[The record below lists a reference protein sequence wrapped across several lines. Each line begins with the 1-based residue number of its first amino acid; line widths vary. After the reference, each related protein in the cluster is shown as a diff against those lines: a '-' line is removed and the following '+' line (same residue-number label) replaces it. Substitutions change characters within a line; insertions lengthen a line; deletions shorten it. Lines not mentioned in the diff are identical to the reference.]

1 MKNFAF
7 IDVFTQK
14 LYGENFGSKAI
25 FGVSEIREN
34 LMNISAMVIEQ
45 DINFVSLKTVNK
57 VYSEMDLECM
67 MDTEIDS
74 ANKDYKPEDK
84 QILIEKQSENIE
96 DYKDEIIK
104 YLQTHSIQTLFIYGL
119 PYEKVIDLAMDLKT
133 LNLTTWVVIDCTKSH
148 DKIEREDIKNFQKQG
163 LKAISFRNLEKYL
176 KM

>member
-34 LMNISAMVIEQ
+34 LMNISAMVIN
-45 DINFVSLKTVNK
+45 DDLNFISLKTNSK
-57 VYSEMDLECM
+57 DYSEIDLECM

-74 ANKDYKPEDK
+74 AKQDYDLNSK
-84 QILIEKQSENIE
+84 QILLEKDSEDLNL
-96 DYKDEIIK
+96 YVDEISNYIK
-104 YLQTHSIQTLFIYGL
+104 NHKIETLFVYGL
-119 PYEKVIDLAMDLKT
+119 PFKKVINLGLELLDPDLKV
-133 LNLTTWVVIDCTKSH
+133 WIVVDCTKSI
-148 DKIEREDIKNFQKQG
+148 DGNEREEIKEYQKKG
-163 LKAISFRNLEKYL
+163 LKAISYRNLEKYL

>member
-34 LMNISAMVIEQ
+34 LMNISAMVIEGNL
-45 DINFVSLKTVNK
+45 NFIALKTNSK
-57 VYSEMDLECM
+57 DYSEMDLECM

-74 ANKDYKPEDK
+74 ARQDYDLNSK
-84 QILIEKQSENIE
+84 QILLEKDSENL
-96 DYKDEIIK
+96 DQYTDEILK
-104 YLQTHSIQTLFIYGL
+104 FIENHKIETVFVYGL
-119 PYEKVIDLAMDLKT
+119 PFEKVINLGLK
-133 LNLTTWVVIDCTKSH
+133 LLDPNLKVWIVVDCTKSLNGN
-148 DKIEREDIKNFQKQG
+148 EREEIKEYQKKG

>member
-14 LYGENFGSKAI
+14 LYGENFGSNAI

-34 LMNISAMVIEQ
+34 LMNISAMVIE
-45 DINFVSLKTVNK
+45 DDLNFIALKTNSK
-57 VYSEMDLECM
+57 DYSEMDLECM

-74 ANKDYKPEDK
+74 ARQDYDLNSK
-84 QILIEKQSENIE
+84 QILLEKDSENLE
-96 DYKDEIIK
+96 QYTDEILK
-104 YLQTHSIQTLFIYGL
+104 FIENHKIETVFVYGL
-119 PYEKVIDLAMDLKT
+119 PFEKVINLGLK
-133 LNLTTWVVIDCTKSH
+133 LLDPNLKVWIVVDCTKSI
-148 DKIEREDIKNFQKQG
+148 DGNEREEIKEYQKKG

>member
-45 DINFVSLKTVNK
+45 DLNFISLKTANQD
-57 VYSEMDLECM
+57 YSEMDLECM

-74 ANKDYKPEDK
+74 ACKEYKPQDK
-84 QILIEKQSENIE
+84 QILIEKNSEKLEDFQEEVEKYIQINSIE
-96 DYKDEIIK
+96 
-104 YLQTHSIQTLFIYGL
+104 TLFVYGL
-119 PYEKVIDLAMDLKT
+119 PYEKVVELAMELKKLDLT
-133 LNLTTWVVIDCTKSH
+133 VWVVIDCTKSN
-148 DKIEREDIKNFQKQG
+148 DKTERDDIKNFQKQG